1 MRVTEKL
8 IEVDNVSFAY
18 SNENIIEQAS
28 FDINRGD
35 MVTIVGPNGGGKT
48 TLIRLLMGQL
58 KPQRGSI
65 KINGSRSKIFGYVP
79 QYSILDSAYPIT
91 VFEVVLSG
99 RIKSFGFYNVAD
111 KSAAAG
117 ALDSVGLASF
127 ARRSFFELSGGQRQR
142 VLIARALV
150 SAPEII
156 VLDEPTSNIDAEA
169 ERNLNN
175 ILQKLGAD
183 HTLILVTHD
192 MGFVNELTSR
202 VLCVSRN
209 VVEHPLES
217 LDDTLIAA
225 AYGGQAKVVRHD
237 HKLSHDGAS
246 ND

>member
-8 IEVDNVSFAY
+8 IEVDNISFAY

-35 MVTIVGPNGGGKT
+35 MITVVGPNGGGKT

-79 QYSILDSAYPIT
+79 QYSILDNAYPIT

-99 RIKSFGFYNVAD
+99 RIKSFGFYNAAD
-111 KSAAAG
+111 KSAAAA
-117 ALDSVGLASF
+117 ALDSVGLSGF

-192 MGFVNELTSR
+192 TAFVNELTNR

-209 VVEHPLES
+209 VVEHPIES

-225 AYGGQAKVVRHD
+225 AYGRQTKVVRHD
-237 HKLSHDGAS
+237 HKLSRDGAS